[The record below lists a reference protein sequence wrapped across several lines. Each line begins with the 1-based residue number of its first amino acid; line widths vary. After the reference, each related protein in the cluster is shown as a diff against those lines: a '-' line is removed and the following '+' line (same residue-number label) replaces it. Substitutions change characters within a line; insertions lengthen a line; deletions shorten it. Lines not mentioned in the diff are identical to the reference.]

1 MAEDQEAPEEGEEG
15 APKKKGGM
23 MSTIIVGLACG
34 FAGFAVP
41 LILPP
46 GVMSGTPE
54 KEEVENKLEIPD
66 PEGTPEFIAFGE
78 AVVNLDEGRLNRYL
92 RVNIALQ
99 VDKAQKAKIEEILTA
114 KKAIL
119 RSWLLS
125 YVSDQTMD
133 EIRGAAGQNRLRRAI
148 RDQFNNTLFSDGFD
162 RIEDVLF
169 EDFNI
174 Q

>member
-1 MAEDQEAPEEGEEG
+1 MADDDRREDDGSDED

-23 MSTIIVGLACG
+23 LSTIIVGLVCG
-34 FAGFAVP
+34 MVGFAVP
-41 LILPP
+41 M
-46 GVMSGTPE
+46 VMPAGDDTE
-54 KEEVENKLEIPD
+54 KPDTEKQSTMDIPD
-66 PEGTPEFIAFGE
+66 PEGVPDFVSFGE

-92 RVNIALQ
+92 RVNVSLQ
-99 VDKAQKAKIEEILTA
+99 IDKAQKLKIEELLKT

-125 YVSDQTMD
+125 YISDQSMED
-133 EIRGAAGQNRLRRAI
+133 IRGAAGQNRLRRAI
-148 RDQFNNTLFSDGFD
+148 RDQFNNTLFEDGFD